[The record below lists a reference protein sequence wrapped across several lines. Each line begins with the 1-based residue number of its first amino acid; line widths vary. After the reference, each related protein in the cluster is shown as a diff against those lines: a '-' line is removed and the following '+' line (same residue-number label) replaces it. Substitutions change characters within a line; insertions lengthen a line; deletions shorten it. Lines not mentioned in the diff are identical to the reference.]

1 MSETSTHALVIYNPA
16 AGQSGNLTRD
26 LNDACAFW
34 RSHGWRVDL
43 QPTTAPG
50 DGPHIARAAA
60 RRGYNVI
67 VAAGGDGTVNEVIN
81 GLVGTEA
88 ALAVLP
94 IGTVNIWAREL
105 GIPLQTRA
113 AAEAILYGQ
122 VRQVDLGRANDRYFL
137 LMAGVGFDAAVTAEV
152 GSKEKRL
159 LGVFAY
165 AFRAIQLAW
174 RFQGVRTHVIVDG
187 KPIHGRILMVVVGN
201 SRLYGGFVKL
211 TVRATINDGLLD
223 VCVIKGKT
231 LRGAPSRILSIITRR
246 YHLDSEVE
254 YHRAQNVE
262 IRSSKPLPV
271 QVDGDYI
278 GHTPMSFEAIPS
290 ALRAIM
296 PETLPEDL
304 LRTETPPSQRS
315 WRRFFGSL
323 RRWRYRQSHIETNN
337 QEHTIEKRQS

>member
-1 MSETSTHALVIYNPA
+1 MSETQTHALVIYNPA
-16 AGQSGNLTRD
+16 AGQRSNLKRN
-26 LNDACAFW
+26 LHDACAFW
-34 RSHGWRVDL
+34 RSHGWHVDL

-50 DGPHIARAAA
+50 HGTHIAKAAA
-60 RRGYNVI
+60 NRGYEII

-81 GLVGTEA
+81 GLAGTQA

-105 GIPLQTRA
+105 GIPLEPRA
-113 AAEAILYGQ
+113 AAKAILHGQ
-122 VRQVDLGRANDRYFL
+122 IRQVDLGRANERYFL

-152 GSKEKRL
+152 RSKEKRL

-165 AFRAIQLAW
+165 ALRAIQLAW

-223 VCVIKGKT
+223 VCVIKGKS
-231 LRGAPSRILSIITRR
+231 LRGAPSRLLSIITRR

-254 YHRAQNVE
+254 YHRAQQVE
-262 IRSSKPLPV
+262 IRSSRPLPV

-278 GHTPMSFEAIPS
+278 GHTPMSFEAIPG
-290 ALRAIM
+290 ALRAVM

-323 RRWRYRQSHIETNN
+323 RRWRQRRSREHIDN
-337 QEHTIEKRQS
+337 QEHPMPKR